1 VQHTPS
7 LELASDFRPWAI
19 NSLLVAGMA
28 LALAIGAIA
37 YHSRR
42 ADERTQAAQQAERR
56 IRALN
61 EELEQRV
68 EDRTREL
75 NDALADLNTINL
87 SVAHDVRSPLS
98 AASLSLDTLR
108 ATAASD
114 ERMAAPLDR
123 IKSGFDQ
130 ITVILDR
137 LLALSRVSSFA
148 TEVRRVELARLA
160 RQISEEL
167 DPDGRHRITVGKLPP
182 ASVDETMAHILLTNL
197 ISNAI
202 RHAGSSGLAV
212 IEIGAR
218 EDPEL
223 TYYIR
228 DHGPGIDPQIRVGM
242 FEPRLRG
249 ESGTE
254 HGLGLGLAI
263 AARIIARHGGSI
275 WVEDTDGGG
284 ATFCFRIPDSQPG

>member
-1 VQHTPS
+1 
-7 LELASDFRPWAI
+7 
-19 NSLLVAGMA
+19 
-28 LALAIGAIA
+28 
-37 YHSRR
+37 
-42 ADERTQAAQQAERR
+42 
-56 IRALN
+56 
-61 EELEQRV
+61 
-68 EDRTREL
+68 
-75 NDALADLNTINL
+75 
-87 SVAHDVRSPLS
+87 
-98 AASLSLDTLR
+98 
-108 ATAASD
+108 
-114 ERMAAPLDR
+114 
-123 IKSGFDQ
+123 
-130 ITVILDR
+130 
-137 LLALSRVSSFA
+137 
-148 TEVRRVELARLA
+148 
-160 RQISEEL
+160 
-167 DPDGRHRITVGKLPP
+167 
-182 ASVDETMAHILLTNL
+182 MAHILLTNL